1 MKFYVVDLMLYHRI
15 LLLSPCFC
23 FSTVFFSPEYAVFLI
38 LYLHL
43 TCPLCPDFIMHTS
56 AFPLFF
62 LLPRIPH
69 SRDHIMPRTKYECH
83 SFRAPCYNE
92 VSNPRSEPM
101 KYKNANDI
109 LPKELLVSGGS
120 LQDKRGNIKL

>member
-1 MKFYVVDLMLYHRI
+1 MIKYWQSMQDYK
-15 LLLSPCFC
+15 
-23 FSTVFFSPEYAVFLI
+23 YFLI
-38 LYLHL
+38 ES
-43 TCPLCPDFIMHTS
+43 PLCPDFIMHTS
-56 AFPLFF
+56 AFPPFF
-62 LLPRIPH
+62 LLPCIPH

-109 LPKELLVSGGS
+109 LPKELLVSRGS